1 MTKGALVYSSG
12 RNAISEKSKFFNV
25 SLKIKAAVYESTANQ
40 DVLGAIGCMC
50 GEKGKYSLNGNHRIN
65 MICDFSGTLWALSV
79 LSCVVCCV
87 VLCSLLCN
95 ALNLHHNSVTV

>member
-65 MICDFSGTLWALSV
+65 MICDFSGTLWPLSV
-79 LSCVVCCV
+79 LCCV
-87 VLCSLLCN
+87 FCSAMLSIYTTTPLR
-95 ALNLHHNSVTV
+95 SRD